1 MKSKSMK
8 YIIALLLCQLFYSC
22 IEVDEQVQ
30 TGNAKI
36 AVVAL
41 LSPSDSLIAAFVS
54 TVNPLNKEFN
64 INGSIPKNA
73 KVTIISEGKK
83 VILPFVDSTKRYQ
96 MFDKN
101 FVKFDSQ
108 YELIVEVKG
117 YNSVR
122 SSYNTLKEI
131 TPTTSQSNDDKKIT
145 LSIKWKDSP
154 VEANIYNVYVRYWNQ
169 QIRSISY
176 TGVTWND
183 NIGSSFSISD
193 VNLSNPE
200 ITAIGNLTKSKSIS
214 DTTTFFVIFSNI
226 DQQTNTF
233 FSKRSSQ
240 YNQNE
245 SNQQSISDFISGVS
259 SKQADLNSFFDRFK
273 EPVLIPSNIENG
285 LGCFGGYYSKTIKI
299 SK

>member
-8 YIIALLLCQLFYSC
+8 YIIALLLSQFFYSC
-22 IEVDEQVQ
+22 VEIDEQVQ

-41 LSPSDSLIAAFVS
+41 LSPPDSLIAAFVS
-54 TVNPLNKEFN
+54 IVNPLNKEFN
-64 INGSIPKNA
+64 VNESIPKNA
-73 KVTIISEGKK
+73 KISIISGDRKI
-83 VILPFVDSTKRYQ
+83 ILPYVDSTQRYQ
-96 MFDKN
+96 IFDKS
-101 FVKFDSQ
+101 FVKFDNQ

-131 TPTTSQSNDDKKIT
+131 TPTASQSNDDKKVT
-145 LSIKWKDSP
+145 FSIKWKDTP
-154 VEANIYNVYVRYWNQ
+154 VEANTYNVYVRYWNQ
-169 QIRSISY
+169 QIRSTSFS
-176 TGVTWND
+176 GVIWNN

-200 ITAIGNLTKSKSIS
+200 ITAIANLTKSKSIS

-226 DQQTNTF
+226 DQQTNAF

-245 SNQQSISDFISGVS
+245 SNQQSISDFISDVS
-259 SKQADLNSFFDRFK
+259 NKQTDLNSFFERFK

-285 LGCFGGYYSKTIKI
+285 LGYFGGYYGKTIKI

>member
-8 YIIALLLCQLFYSC
+8 YIIAILLCQLFYSC

-64 INGSIPKNA
+64 VNESVPKNA
-73 KVTIISEGKK
+73 KVSIISGGRKI
-83 VILPFVDSTKRYQ
+83 ILPYVDSAQRYQ
-96 MFDKN
+96 IFDKS

-108 YELIVEVKG
+108 YDLVVEVNG

-131 TPTTSQSNDDKKIT
+131 KPTAWLLTDDKKIT
-145 LSIKWKDSP
+145 FSVKWNDTPSENNSYS
-154 VEANIYNVYVRYWNQ
+154 VFIRYWNQ
-169 QIRSISY
+169 QIRSLSASGIIWDKS
-176 TGVTWND
+176 
-183 NIGSSFSISD
+183 IGASFSISD
-193 VNLSNPE
+193 ANLSNSE
-200 ITAIGNLTKSKSIS
+200 ITAMSNLTKSKSIS
-214 DTTTFFVIFSNI
+214 DTTNFFVIFTNL
-226 DQQTNTF
+226 DQQTSTF
-233 FSKRSSQ
+233 LSKRSSQ

-245 SNQQSISDFISGVS
+245 SNQ
-259 SKQADLNSFFDRFK
+259 
-273 EPVLIPSNIENG
+273 
-285 LGCFGGYYSKTIKI
+285 
-299 SK
+299 